1 MIFSSDNAA
10 PAAPEVMQAMLAANE
25 GHAASYGGDEIMT
38 RVSARIRKIFEA
50 PEAAVYLVPT
60 GTSANALALA
70 TICPPWA
77 TIYCA
82 THAHIAE
89 DECAAPEFYT
99 GGAKLSLIAGD
110 DARMDV
116 EALAGALKYAAPA
129 GVHNVQRGAVSMST
143 VTEMGAVYSL
153 EHMRAIAD
161 LAHKHDLPVHLDGAR
176 FANALVALGC
186 TPAEMSWKAGVDV
199 LSFGGTKNGL
209 MGVEAVVFFD
219 PKHAWEFELR
229 RKRGGHLFSK
239 HRYLS
244 AQMEAYLAEDL
255 WLKLAA
261 RANEATQRLATGLA
275 ACEGFSLLHPAEA
288 NMIFATWPRRAHD
301 ALAAAGAKY
310 YQWPHD
316 AEATGPAD
324 ELISARLVTS
334 WHTTDA
340 EIARFTSVFAS
351 AG

>member
-1 MIFSSDNAA
+1 MIFSSDNSA
-10 PAAPEVMQAMLAANE
+10 PAVPEVMQAMLTANE
-25 GHAASYGGDEIMT
+25 GHVASYGADEIMA
-38 RVSARIRKIFEA
+38 RVTARIREIFEA
-50 PEAAVYLVPT
+50 PDAAVYLVPT
-60 GTSANALALA
+60 GTAANALALA

-99 GGAKLSLIAGD
+99 GGAKLSLIGGD

-116 EALAGALKYAAPA
+116 EALAKALKYAAPA

-153 EHMRAIAD
+153 AHMRAIAD
-161 LAHKHDLPVHLDGAR
+161 LTKAHDLPVHLDGAR

-209 MGVEAVVFFD
+209 MGVEAVVFFN

-244 AQMEAYLAEDL
+244 AQMEAYLADGL

-261 RANEATQRLATGLA
+261 RANASAQALATGLA
-275 ACEGFSLLHPAEA
+275 ACEGFMLLHPVKA

-310 YQWPHD
+310 YQWPHN
-316 AEATGPAD
+316 AAQSGPAD
-324 ELISARLVTS
+324 EPISARLVTS
-334 WHTTDA
+334 WCTTPE
-340 EIARFTSVFAS
+340 EIEQFVGIAAN
-351 AG
+351 A